1 MEGVFGGGGYPD
13 QFDRPPQPAPAT
25 TTSPD
30 MGSHEQMAEDT
41 PGTGEKK

>member
-13 QFDRPPQPAPAT
+13 QFDRPPQPAPPT